1 MFLSFITF
9 ENFYHLS
16 ITNVK
21 NTSKEKKVIFHNK
34 SLLLILKLPSAI
46 STLRGEGEKY
56 RFQISTLKGLAKLL
70 KKKYSQQLSILFH
83 VKMSKKLAKRNNE
96 EIK

>member
-46 STLRGEGEKY
+46 STL
-56 RFQISTLKGLAKLL
+56 KGLAKLL

>member
-1 MFLSFITF
+1 M
-9 ENFYHLS
+9 
-16 ITNVK
+16 
-21 NTSKEKKVIFHNK
+21 
-34 SLLLILKLPSAI
+34 PSAI

-96 EIK
+96 EITKKWEKAMRGELGGI